1 MKNLRYIGP
10 FFRMNSLSE
19 KEINGQLFYLSK
31 EAVKTIVLNSRCGLV
46 SQIKKYNKLSSS
58 IDITTKSNFSPL
70 LCVYRKA
77 SPTFIHS
84 KNSNGFDEET
94 FKKEINPST
103 NALMSLCLLE
113 LLDYY
118 RSFEN
123 TDKSIYSINEIY
135 KNLTKDQLDFYSSHL
150 RNREGVFV
158 DKKNLLENNAKN
170 FNLVDKD
177 KKFKFSDQ
185 AFMMIAYYLY
195 SIKNPTDESAELYKE
210 FSDQILKMFCDFK
223 DQIYECSLDEICKVV
238 LSLNLLYSYSDNNN
252 EELKDLIIDLS
263 DYAMGKFD
271 EKDYYIDSL
280 DTASLCSIVLTLS
293 YKHTKIISF
302 SEKTTEII
310 NRLYTLYD
318 EEKGAFYKLS
328 SKKEI
333 KYSCF
338 DITFYVL
345 AFIIYQNIISNSTEY
360 KLMISTVYKKFI
372 INSGLIT
379 SWPEAPT
386 LDDYERY
393 RGFTLNSNDMVDE
406 SYFRMPNIPTPDST
420 GSAPIFNKYVTY
432 NKRKDSFSVGK
443 SSFDSYRN
451 FLNFF
456 LIIHLFKDEYMDELG
471 LLDGDIP
478 SINNDSLLRSESED
492 NIEDFPDEIV
502 ETEESDKYDEYDKLE
517 RSKEIIETE
526 QIIEAPME
534 SAEVIDI
541 IVEDVIVDE
550 PSREIPVQGLDISIE
565 DIIEPDEN

>member
-58 IDITTKSNFSPL
+58 IDITTNSNFSPL

-118 RSFEN
+118 RNFEN
-123 TDKSIYSINEIY
+123 IDKNIYSINEIY
-135 KNLTKDQLDFYSSHL
+135 KNLTKDQLDFYSTHL
-150 RNREGVFV
+150 RNSEGVFA
-158 DKKNLLENNAKN
+158 DKKNLLENNSKN

-185 AFMMIAYYLY
+185 AFMMLAYYLY
-195 SIKNPTDESAELYKE
+195 SIKNLNDESSELYKE
-210 FSDQILKMFCDFK
+210 FSNQILKMFCDFK
-223 DQIYECSLDEICKVV
+223 DQIYDCSLDEICKVL
-238 LSLNLLYSYSDNNN
+238 LSLNILYNYNDNNN
-252 EELKDLIIDLS
+252 DELKDLIIDLA
-263 DYAMGKFD
+263 DYAMCKFD

-293 YKHTKIISF
+293 YKHTKILTF

-338 DITFYVL
+338 DITFYIL
-345 AFIIYQNIISNSTEY
+345 AFIIYQNIISTSNEY
-360 KLMISTVYKKFI
+360 KVMISTIYKKFVI
-372 INSGLIT
+372 KSGLIT

-406 SYFRMPNIPTPDST
+406 TYFRMPNIPTPEST
-420 GSAPIFNKYVTY
+420 GNAPIFNKYITY
-432 NKRKDSFSVGK
+432 NKRKDSFSVSK
-443 SSFDSYRN
+443 NTFDSYRN

-456 LIIHLFKDEYMDELG
+456 LLIHFFKDEYMDELG
-471 LLDGDIP
+471 LLDDKSTTVTDISP
-478 SINNDSLLRSESED
+478 LQEESIR
-492 NIEDFPDEIV
+492 NIDTTSDVSI
-502 ETEESDKYDEYDKLE
+502 ETEETIKNPVDS
-517 RSKEIIETE
+517 SV
-526 QIIEAPME
+526 
-534 SAEVIDI
+534 EVIDI
-541 IVEDVIVDE
+541 IPEEVIVNE
-550 PSREIPVQGLDISIE
+550 TVKEMPVQGLDASREDTIE
-565 DIIEPDEN
+565 SDKN

>member
-185 AFMMIAYYLY
+185 AFMMLAYYLY
-195 SIKNPTDESAELYKE
+195 SIKNPNDESAELYKE

-223 DQIYECSLDEICKVV
+223 DQIYDCSLDEICKVV
-238 LSLNLLYSYSDNNN
+238 LSLNLLYSYSDGDN

-293 YKHTKIISF
+293 YKHTKIITF

-345 AFIIYQNIISNSTEY
+345 AFITYQNIISNSTEY

-420 GSAPIFNKYVTY
+420 GNAPIFNKYVTY

-478 SINNDSLLRSESED
+478 PINNDDLLRNEPKD
-492 NIEDFPDEIV
+492 DIDTPLDEIV
-502 ETEESDKYDEYDKLE
+502 ESEEDDEIDNLD
-517 RSKEIIETE
+517 RSNETIEAE
-526 QIIEAPME
+526 EIIEAPIE
-534 SAEVIDI
+534 SSEVIEITVEEVI
-541 IVEDVIVDE
+541 IEE
-550 PSREIPVQGLDISIE
+550 PTREIPAQSLNIPIE
-565 DIIEPDEN
+565 DIIESDEN

>member
-31 EAVKTIVLNSRCGLV
+31 EAVKTIVLQSRCGLV
-46 SQIKKYNKLSSS
+46 SQIKKYNKSSSS
-58 IDITTKSNFSPL
+58 IDITTNSNFSPL

-77 SPTFIHS
+77 SANFIHS
-84 KNSNGFDEET
+84 KNSNGFDEDT

-103 NALMSLCLLE
+103 NALMTLCLLE

-118 RSFEN
+118 RTFEN
-123 TDKSIYSINEIY
+123 IDNNIYAINEIY
-135 KNLTKDQLDFYSSHL
+135 KNLTKEQLDFYSTNL
-150 RNREGVFV
+150 RNTEGVFV
-158 DKKNLLENNAKN
+158 DKKNLLENNYKN

-185 AFMMIAYYLY
+185 AFMMLAYYLY
-195 SIKNPTDESAELYKE
+195 SIKNPNDEVSGTYKE
-210 FSDQILKMFCDFK
+210 FSSQILNMFCNFK
-223 DQIYECSLDEICKVV
+223 DEIYECSLDEVCKVL
-238 LSLNLLYSYSDNNN
+238 LSLNILYGYKETPD
-252 EELKDLIIDLS
+252 LKDLIIDLA
-263 DYAMGKFD
+263 DYAMCKFD

-293 YKHTKIISF
+293 YKHTKILTF
-302 SEKTTEII
+302 LEKTTEII

-318 EEKGAFYKLS
+318 EDKGAFYKLS

-338 DITFYVL
+338 DITFYIL
-345 AFIIYQNIISNSTEY
+345 AFIVYEDVIKSSSEYRNMVST
-360 KLMISTVYKKFI
+360 IYKKFI

-393 RGFTLNSNDMVDE
+393 RSLSLNSSDMIDE

-420 GSAPIFNKYVTY
+420 GVAPIFNKYITY
-432 NKRKDSFSVGK
+432 NKRKDSFSVNK
-443 SSFDSYRN
+443 NTFDSYRN

-456 LIIHLFKDEYMDELG
+456 LIIHLFKDDYMQELE
-471 LLDGDIP
+471 LLNTTTSIP
-478 SINNDSLLRSESED
+478 TIRDTSVASDDNVIPPDSNSETEIKTTDPTLLSSEDDNKSNIEVLSEPMPNADSLATPSEIND
-492 NIEDFPDEIV
+492 NINPN
-502 ETEESDKYDEYDKLE
+502 K
-517 RSKEIIETE
+517 
-526 QIIEAPME
+526 
-534 SAEVIDI
+534 
-541 IVEDVIVDE
+541 
-550 PSREIPVQGLDISIE
+550 
-565 DIIEPDEN
+565 

>member
-46 SQIKKYNKLSSS
+46 SQIKKYNKSSSS
-58 IDITTKSNFSPL
+58 IDITTNSNFSPL

-123 TDKSIYSINEIY
+123 IDKNIYSINEIY
-135 KNLTKDQLDFYSSHL
+135 KNLAKDQLDFYSTHL

-158 DKKNLLENNAKN
+158 DKKNILENNAKN

-185 AFMMIAYYLY
+185 AFMMIAYYLF
-195 SIKNPTDESAELYKE
+195 SIKNPNDESSDLYKE
-210 FSDQILKMFCDFK
+210 FSEQILKMFCDFK
-223 DQIYECSLDEICKVV
+223 DQIYNCSLDEICKVL
-238 LSLNLLYSYSDNNN
+238 LSLNVMYSYNDNNDD
-252 EELKDLIIDLS
+252 LKDLIIDLA
-263 DYAMGKFD
+263 DYAMCKFD

-293 YKHTKIISF
+293 YKHTKILTF

-318 EEKGAFYKLS
+318 EDKGAFYKLS

-338 DITFYVL
+338 DITFYIL
-345 AFIIYQNIISNSTEY
+345 AFIIYQNIISNSNEY
-360 KLMISTVYKKFI
+360 RMMISTIYKKFI

-393 RGFTLNSNDMVDE
+393 RGFSLNSKDMVDE

-420 GSAPIFNKYVTY
+420 GVAPIFNKYITY
-432 NKRKDSFSVGK
+432 NKRKDSFSISK
-443 SSFDSYRN
+443 NTFDSYRN

-456 LIIHLFKDEYMDELG
+456 LLIHLFKDEYMDELG
-471 LLDGDIP
+471 LLEDSMLSTSEVRLSQEE
-478 SINNDSLLRSESED
+478 SINAVIESSDS
-492 NIEDFPDEIV
+492 ITT
-502 ETEESDKYDEYDKLE
+502 TEK
-517 RSKEIIETE
+517 IIET
-526 QIIEAPME
+526 QDNT
-534 SAEVIDI
+534 STEVVDIVPEDI
-541 IVEDVIVDE
+541 IVNENSV
-550 PSREIPVQGLDISIE
+550 EIQSTPLSK
-565 DIIEPDEN
+565 PDENNPETNKN

>member
-1 MKNLRYIGP
+1 MRYIGP

-31 EAVKTIVLNSRCGLV
+31 EAVKTIVLNSKCGLV

-58 IDITTKSNFSPL
+58 IDITTNSNFSPL

-118 RSFEN
+118 RSFESI
-123 TDKSIYSINEIY
+123 DKSIYSINEIY
-135 KNLTKDQLDFYSSHL
+135 KNLAKDQLDFYSTHL

-158 DKKNLLENNAKN
+158 DKKNILENNSKN

-185 AFMMIAYYLY
+185 SFMMIAYYLY
-195 SIKNPTDESAELYKE
+195 SIKNPNDESSDLYNE
-210 FSDQILKMFCDFK
+210 FSEQILKMFCDFK
-223 DQIYECSLDEICKVV
+223 DQIYDCSLDEVCKVL
-238 LSLNLLYSYSDNNN
+238 LSLNVLYSYNYNSD
-252 EELKDLIIDLS
+252 ELKDLIIDLA
-263 DYAMGKFD
+263 DYAMCKFD

-293 YKHTKIISF
+293 YKHTKILTF

-318 EEKGAFYKLS
+318 EDKGAFYKLS

-338 DITFYVL
+338 DITFYIL
-345 AFIIYQNIISNSTEY
+345 AFIIYQSIISNSNEY
-360 KLMISTVYKKFI
+360 RMMISTIYKKFI

-393 RGFTLNSNDMVDE
+393 RGFSLNSNDMVDE

-420 GSAPIFNKYVTY
+420 GIAPIFNKYITY
-432 NKRKDSFSVGK
+432 NKRKDSFSISK
-443 SSFDSYRN
+443 NTFDSYRN

-456 LIIHLFKDEYMDELG
+456 LLIHLFKDEYMDELG
-471 LLDGDIP
+471 LL
-478 SINNDSLLRSESED
+478 ED
-492 NIEDFPDEIV
+492 NILSTTEVRKSQEESINTDVVSSDV
-502 ETEESDKYDEYDKLE
+502 TTETEK
-517 RSKEIIETE
+517 IIET
-526 QIIEAPME
+526 QVNT
-534 SAEVIDI
+534 STEVIDTVPVDI
-541 IVEDVIVDE
+541 IVDE
-550 PSREIPVQGLDISIE
+550 NPVEIQPTSLNKS
-565 DIIEPDEN
+565 DENNEQTTKI

>member
-58 IDITTKSNFSPL
+58 IDITTNSNFSPL

-123 TDKSIYSINEIY
+123 IDKNIYSINEIY
-135 KNLTKDQLDFYSSHL
+135 KNLTKDQLDFYSTHL
-150 RNREGVFV
+150 RNSEGVFA
-158 DKKNLLENNAKN
+158 DKKNLLENNSKN

-185 AFMMIAYYLY
+185 AFMMLAYYLY
-195 SIKNPTDESAELYKE
+195 SIKNLNDESSELYKE
-210 FSDQILKMFCDFK
+210 FSNQILKMFCDFK
-223 DQIYECSLDEICKVV
+223 DQIYDCSLDEICKVL
-238 LSLNLLYSYSDNNN
+238 LSLNILYDYNDNNN
-252 EELKDLIIDLS
+252 DELKDLIIDLA
-263 DYAMGKFD
+263 DYAMCKFD

-293 YKHTKIISF
+293 YKHTKILTF

-338 DITFYVL
+338 DITFYIL
-345 AFIIYQNIISNSTEY
+345 AFIIYQNIISTSNEY
-360 KLMISTVYKKFI
+360 KVMISTIYKKFV

-406 SYFRMPNIPTPDST
+406 TYFRMPNIPTPEST
-420 GSAPIFNKYVTY
+420 GNAPIFNKYITY
-432 NKRKDSFSVGK
+432 NKRKDSFSVSK
-443 SSFDSYRN
+443 NTFDSYRN

-456 LIIHLFKDEYMDELG
+456 LLIHFFKDEYMDELG
-471 LLDGDIP
+471 LLDDKSTTVTDISP
-478 SINNDSLLRSESED
+478 LQEESIR
-492 NIEDFPDEIV
+492 NIDTTSDVSI
-502 ETEESDKYDEYDKLE
+502 ETEETIKNPVDS
-517 RSKEIIETE
+517 SV
-526 QIIEAPME
+526 
-534 SAEVIDI
+534 EVIDI
-541 IVEDVIVDE
+541 IPEEVIVNE
-550 PSREIPVQGLDISIE
+550 TVKEMPAQGLDASREDTIE
-565 DIIEPDEN
+565 SDKN

>member
-1 MKNLRYIGP
+1 MRYIGP

-185 AFMMIAYYLY
+185 AFMMLAYYLY
-195 SIKNPTDESAELYKE
+195 SIKNPNDESAELYKE

-223 DQIYECSLDEICKVV
+223 DQIYDCSLDEICKVV
-238 LSLNLLYSYSDNNN
+238 LSLNLLYSYSDGDN

-293 YKHTKIISF
+293 YKHTKIITF

-345 AFIIYQNIISNSTEY
+345 AFITYQNIISNSTEY

-420 GSAPIFNKYVTY
+420 GNAPIFNKYVTY

-478 SINNDSLLRSESED
+478 PINNDDLLRNEPKD
-492 NIEDFPDEIV
+492 DIDTPLDEIV
-502 ETEESDKYDEYDKLE
+502 ESEEDDEIDNLD
-517 RSKEIIETE
+517 RSNETIEAE
-526 QIIEAPME
+526 EIIEAPIE
-534 SAEVIDI
+534 SSEVIEITVEEVI
-541 IVEDVIVDE
+541 IEE
-550 PSREIPVQGLDISIE
+550 PTREIPAQSLNIPIE
-565 DIIEPDEN
+565 DIIESDEN

>member
-46 SQIKKYNKLSSS
+46 SQIKKYNKSSSS
-58 IDITTKSNFSPL
+58 IDITTNSNFSPL

-123 TDKSIYSINEIY
+123 IDKNIYSINEIY
-135 KNLTKDQLDFYSSHL
+135 KNLAKDQLDFYSTHL

-158 DKKNLLENNAKN
+158 DKKNILENNAKN

-185 AFMMIAYYLY
+185 AFMMIAYYLFP
-195 SIKNPTDESAELYKE
+195 IKNPNDESSDLYKE
-210 FSDQILKMFCDFK
+210 FSEQILKMFCDFK
-223 DQIYECSLDEICKVV
+223 DQIYNCSLDEICKVL
-238 LSLNLLYSYSDNNN
+238 LSLNVMYSYNDNNDD
-252 EELKDLIIDLS
+252 LKDLIIDLA
-263 DYAMGKFD
+263 DYAMCKFD

-293 YKHTKIISF
+293 YKHTKILTF

-318 EEKGAFYKLS
+318 EDKGAFYKLS

-338 DITFYVL
+338 DITFYIL
-345 AFIIYQNIISNSTEY
+345 AFIIYQNIISNSNEY
-360 KLMISTVYKKFI
+360 RMMISTIYKKFI

-393 RGFTLNSNDMVDE
+393 RGFSLNSKDMVDE

-420 GSAPIFNKYVTY
+420 GVAPIFNKYITY
-432 NKRKDSFSVGK
+432 NKRKDSFSIRK
-443 SSFDSYRN
+443 NTFDSYRN

-456 LIIHLFKDEYMDELG
+456 LLIHLFKDEYMDELD
-471 LLDGDIP
+471 LLEDKIP
-478 SINNDSLLRSESED
+478 SIPEFRTLQ
-492 NIEDFPDEIV
+492 
-502 ETEESDKYDEYDKLE
+502 EESISTVAAPSDVTTENEK
-517 RSKEIIETE
+517 IIETQVNTPTE
-526 QIIEAPME
+526 LIDIVPE
-534 SAEVIDI
+534 DI
-541 IVEDVIVDE
+541 IVNENPVEIKSATLNKSDE
-550 PSREIPVQGLDISIE
+550 INRETDK
-565 DIIEPDEN
+565 N

>member
-58 IDITTKSNFSPL
+58 IDITTNSNFSPL

-118 RSFEN
+118 RIFEN
-123 TDKSIYSINEIY
+123 IDKSIYSINEIY
-135 KNLTKDQLDFYSSHL
+135 KNLAKDQLDFYSTHL

-158 DKKNLLENNAKN
+158 DKKNILENNAKN

-195 SIKNPTDESAELYKE
+195 SIKNPNDESSDLYKE
-210 FSDQILKMFCDFK
+210 FSEQILRMFCDFK
-223 DQIYECSLDEICKVV
+223 DQIYDCSLDEICKIL
-238 LSLNLLYSYSDNNN
+238 LSLNILYSYNDNNA
-252 EELKDLIIDLS
+252 ELKDLIIDLA
-263 DYAMGKFD
+263 DYAMCKFD
-271 EKDYYIDSL
+271 EKDYYINSL

-293 YKHTKIISF
+293 YKHTKILTF

-318 EEKGAFYKLS
+318 EDKGAFYKLS

-338 DITFYVL
+338 DITFYIL
-345 AFIIYQNIISNSTEY
+345 AFIIYQNIISNSNEY
-360 KLMISTVYKKFI
+360 RMMISTIYKKFI

-393 RGFTLNSNDMVDE
+393 RGFSLNSKDMVDE

-420 GSAPIFNKYVTY
+420 GVAPIFNKYITY
-432 NKRKDSFSVGK
+432 NKRKDSFSISK
-443 SSFDSYRN
+443 NTFDSYRN

-456 LIIHLFKDEYMDELG
+456 LLIHLFKDEYMDELG
-471 LLDGDIP
+471 LLEDSMLSTSEVRSSQEE
-478 SINNDSLLRSESED
+478 SINNVTKSSDS
-492 NIEDFPDEIV
+492 ITT
-502 ETEESDKYDEYDKLE
+502 TEK
-517 RSKEIIETE
+517 IIET
-526 QIIEAPME
+526 QDNT
-534 SAEVIDI
+534 STEVVDIVPEDI
-541 IVEDVIVDE
+541 IVNENSV
-550 PSREIPVQGLDISIE
+550 EIQSTPLSK
-565 DIIEPDEN
+565 PDENNPETNKN

>member
-58 IDITTKSNFSPL
+58 IDITTNSNFSPL

-77 SPTFIHS
+77 SPTFINS
-84 KNSNGFDEET
+84 KNSRGFDEET

-123 TDKSIYSINEIY
+123 IDKNIYSINEIY
-135 KNLTKDQLDFYSSHL
+135 KNLTKDQLDFYSTHL

-158 DKKNLLENNAKN
+158 DKKNLLENNSKN

-185 AFMMIAYYLY
+185 AFMMLAYYLY
-195 SIKNPTDESAELYKE
+195 SIKNPNDESSDSYKE
-210 FSDQILKMFCDFK
+210 FSNQILKMFCDFK
-223 DQIYECSLDEICKVV
+223 DQIYDCSLDEVCKVL
-238 LSLNLLYSYSDNNN
+238 LSLNILYSYDDNNKA
-252 EELKDLIIDLS
+252 ELKDLIIDLA
-263 DYAMGKFD
+263 DYVMCKFD

-293 YKHTKIISF
+293 YKHTKILTF

-318 EEKGAFYKLS
+318 EEKGTFYKLS

-338 DITFYVL
+338 DITFYIL
-345 AFIIYQNIISNSTEY
+345 AFIIYQNIISSSNEY
-360 KLMISTVYKKFI
+360 KNMISTIYKKFI

-420 GSAPIFNKYVTY
+420 GVAPIFNKYVTY
-432 NKRKDSFSVGK
+432 NKRKDSFSISK
-443 SSFDSYRN
+443 NTFDSYRN

-456 LIIHLFKDEYMDELG
+456 LIIHLFKDEYMDELNLLEDITPSNVEAIPSSEEPTRNTTSSSDTTVESKDVIETLSDTSVEILDIIPDDEIFNENVEEI
-471 LLDGDIP
+471 LLDNL
-478 SINNDSLLRSESED
+478 INSDES
-492 NIEDFPDEIV
+492 N
-502 ETEESDKYDEYDKLE
+502 K
-517 RSKEIIETE
+517 
-526 QIIEAPME
+526 
-534 SAEVIDI
+534 
-541 IVEDVIVDE
+541 
-550 PSREIPVQGLDISIE
+550 
-565 DIIEPDEN
+565 N

>member
-1 MKNLRYIGP
+1 MRYIGP

-31 EAVKTIVLNSRCGLV
+31 EAVKTIVLNSKCGLV

-58 IDITTKSNFSPL
+58 IDITTNSNFSPL

-118 RSFEN
+118 RGFEN
-123 TDKSIYSINEIY
+123 IDKSIYSINEIY
-135 KNLTKDQLDFYSSHL
+135 KNLAKDQLDFYSTHL

-158 DKKNLLENNAKN
+158 DKKNILENNAKN

-185 AFMMIAYYLY
+185 SFMMIAYYLY
-195 SIKNPTDESAELYKE
+195 SIKNPSDESSDLYKE
-210 FSDQILKMFCDFK
+210 FSEQILKMFCDFK
-223 DQIYECSLDEICKVV
+223 DQIYDCSLDEICKVL
-238 LSLNLLYSYSDNNN
+238 LSLNVLYSYNYNND
-252 EELKDLIIDLS
+252 ELKDLILDLT
-263 DYAMGKFD
+263 DYAMCKFD
-271 EKDYYIDSL
+271 EKDYYTDSL
-280 DTASLCSIVLTLS
+280 DTASLCCIVLTLS
-293 YKHTKIISF
+293 YKHTKILTF

-318 EEKGAFYKLS
+318 DDKGAFYKLS

-338 DITFYVL
+338 DITFYIL
-345 AFIIYQNIISNSTEY
+345 AFITYQNTINNSNEY
-360 KLMISTVYKKFI
+360 RMMISTIYKKFI

-420 GSAPIFNKYVTY
+420 GIAPIFNKYITY
-432 NKRKDSFSVGK
+432 NKRKDSFSISK
-443 SSFDSYRN
+443 NTFDSYRN

-456 LIIHLFKDEYMDELG
+456 LLIHLFKSEYMDELG
-471 LLDGDIP
+471 LLENNVISIP
-478 SINNDSLLRSESED
+478 EVRTSQEEFIDTYMVSSD
-492 NIEDFPDEIV
+492 V
-502 ETEESDKYDEYDKLE
+502 TAETEKTIK
-517 RSKEIIETE
+517 T
-526 QIIEAPME
+526 
-534 SAEVIDI
+534 
-541 IVEDVIVDE
+541 
-550 PSREIPVQGLDISIE
+550 IE
-565 DIIEPDEN
+565 DIETKVNISTDIVDTVPIDKVVDENPIEIQVTSINKSDENN

>member
-58 IDITTKSNFSPL
+58 IDITTNSNFSPL

-123 TDKSIYSINEIY
+123 IDKSIYSINEIY
-135 KNLTKDQLDFYSSHL
+135 KNLAKDQLDFYSTHL

-158 DKKNLLENNAKN
+158 DKKNILENNAKN
-170 FNLVDKD
+170 FNLIDKD

-185 AFMMIAYYLY
+185 AFMMISYYLY
-195 SIKNPTDESAELYKE
+195 SVKNPNDESSDLYKE
-210 FSDQILKMFCDFK
+210 FSEQILKMFCDFK
-223 DQIYECSLDEICKVV
+223 DQIYDCSLDEVCKVL
-238 LSLNLLYSYSDNNN
+238 LSLNVLYSYNCNNY
-252 EELKDLIIDLS
+252 ELKDLIIDLA
-263 DYAMGKFD
+263 DYAMCKFD

-293 YKHTKIISF
+293 YKHTKILTF

-318 EEKGAFYKLS
+318 EDKGAFYKLS

-338 DITFYVL
+338 DITFYIL
-345 AFIIYQNIISNSTEY
+345 AFIIYQNTISNSNEY
-360 KLMISTVYKKFI
+360 RMMISTIYKKFI

-393 RGFTLNSNDMVDE
+393 RGFSLNSNDMVDE
-406 SYFRMPNIPTPDST
+406 TYFRMPNIPTPDST
-420 GSAPIFNKYVTY
+420 GVAPIFNKYITY
-432 NKRKDSFSVGK
+432 NKRKDSFSISK
-443 SSFDSYRN
+443 NTFDSYRN

-456 LIIHLFKDEYMDELG
+456 LLIHLFKDEYMDELG
-471 LLDGDIP
+471 LLEDSIP
-478 SINNDSLLRSESED
+478 SISE
-492 NIEDFPDEIV
+492 V
-502 ETEESDKYDEYDKLE
+502 RTLQEESINTIATPSDIVTETKKY
-517 RSKEIIETE
+517 IETE
-526 QIIEAPME
+526 INT
-534 SAEVIDI
+534 SAEVINILPDNT
-541 IVEDVIVDE
+541 IVNENSDE
-550 PSREIPVQGLDISIE
+550 VPSTNLSQPN
-565 DIIEPDEN
+565 ENNKETNKN

>member
-1 MKNLRYIGP
+1 MRYIGP

-31 EAVKTIVLNSRCGLV
+31 EAVKTIVLNSKCGLV

-58 IDITTKSNFSPL
+58 IDITTNSNFSPL

-118 RSFEN
+118 RGFEN
-123 TDKSIYSINEIY
+123 IDKSIYSINEIY
-135 KNLTKDQLDFYSSHL
+135 KNLAKDQLDFYSSHL

-158 DKKNLLENNAKN
+158 DKKNILENNSKN

-185 AFMMIAYYLY
+185 SFMMLAYYLY
-195 SIKNPTDESAELYKE
+195 SIKIPNDESSDLYKE
-210 FSDQILKMFCDFK
+210 FSEQILRMFCDFK
-223 DQIYECSLDEICKVV
+223 DKIYDCSLDEVCKVL
-238 LSLNLLYSYSDNNN
+238 LSLNVLYSYNYNND
-252 EELKDLIIDLS
+252 ELKDLIIDLA
-263 DYAMGKFD
+263 DYAMCKFD

-293 YKHTKIISF
+293 YKHTKILTF

-318 EEKGAFYKLS
+318 EDKGAFYKLS

-338 DITFYVL
+338 DITFYIL
-345 AFIIYQNIISNSTEY
+345 AFIIYQNIISNSNEY
-360 KLMISTVYKKFI
+360 RMMISTIYKKFI

-393 RGFTLNSNDMVDE
+393 RGFSLNSNDMVDE

-420 GSAPIFNKYVTY
+420 GVAPIFNKYITY
-432 NKRKDSFSVGK
+432 NKRKDSFSISK
-443 SSFDSYRN
+443 NTFDSYRN

-456 LIIHLFKDEYMDELG
+456 LLIHLFKDEYMNELG
-471 LLDGDIP
+471 LL
-478 SINNDSLLRSESED
+478 ED
-492 NIEDFPDEIV
+492 NILSDTEARKLQEEPINTDVVSSHITT
-502 ETEESDKYDEYDKLE
+502 ETTK
-517 RSKEIIETE
+517 IIETKVNTSTE
-526 QIIEAPME
+526 VVNTAPVNVVVFE
-534 SAEVIDI
+534 NP
-541 IVEDVIVDE
+541 VEIQST
-550 PSREIPVQGLDISIE
+550 PLNKS
-565 DIIEPDEN
+565 DENNEKTTKV

>member
-1 MKNLRYIGP
+1 MRYIGP

-31 EAVKTIVLNSRCGLV
+31 EAVKTIVLNSKCGLV

-58 IDITTKSNFSPL
+58 IDITTNSNFSPL

-118 RSFEN
+118 RSFESI
-123 TDKSIYSINEIY
+123 DKSIYSINEIY
-135 KNLTKDQLDFYSSHL
+135 KNLAKDQLDFYSTHL

-158 DKKNLLENNAKN
+158 DKKNILENNSKN

-185 AFMMIAYYLY
+185 SFMMIAYYLY
-195 SIKNPTDESAELYKE
+195 SIKNPNDESSDLYKE
-210 FSDQILKMFCDFK
+210 FSEQILKMFCDFK
-223 DQIYECSLDEICKVV
+223 DQIYDCSLDEVCKVL
-238 LSLNLLYSYSDNNN
+238 LSLNVLYSYNYNND
-252 EELKDLIIDLS
+252 ELKDLIIDLA
-263 DYAMGKFD
+263 DYAMCKFD

-293 YKHTKIISF
+293 YKHTKILTF

-318 EEKGAFYKLS
+318 EDKGAFYKLS

-338 DITFYVL
+338 DITFYIL
-345 AFIIYQNIISNSTEY
+345 AFIIYQSIISNSNEY
-360 KLMISTVYKKFI
+360 RMMISTIYKKFI

-393 RGFTLNSNDMVDE
+393 RGFSLNSNDMVDE

-420 GSAPIFNKYVTY
+420 GIAPIFNKYITY
-432 NKRKDSFSVGK
+432 NKRKDSFSISK
-443 SSFDSYRN
+443 NTFDSYRN

-456 LIIHLFKDEYMDELG
+456 LLIHLFKDEYMDELG
-471 LLDGDIP
+471 LL
-478 SINNDSLLRSESED
+478 ED
-492 NIEDFPDEIV
+492 NILSTTEVRKSQEESINTDVVSSDV
-502 ETEESDKYDEYDKLE
+502 TTETEK
-517 RSKEIIETE
+517 IIET
-526 QIIEAPME
+526 QVNT
-534 SAEVIDI
+534 STEVIDTVPVDI
-541 IVEDVIVDE
+541 IVDE
-550 PSREIPVQGLDISIE
+550 NPVEIQPTSLNKS
-565 DIIEPDEN
+565 DENNEQTTKI

>member
-46 SQIKKYNKLSSS
+46 SQIKKYNKSSSS
-58 IDITTKSNFSPL
+58 IDITTNSNFSPL

-123 TDKSIYSINEIY
+123 IDKNIYSINEIY
-135 KNLTKDQLDFYSSHL
+135 KNLAKDQLDFYSTHL

-158 DKKNLLENNAKN
+158 DKKNILENNAKN

-185 AFMMIAYYLY
+185 AFMMIAYYLF
-195 SIKNPTDESAELYKE
+195 SIKNPNDESSDLYKE
-210 FSDQILKMFCDFK
+210 FSEQILKMFCDFK
-223 DQIYECSLDEICKVV
+223 DQIYNCSLDEICKVL
-238 LSLNLLYSYSDNNN
+238 LSLNVMYSYNDNNDD
-252 EELKDLIIDLS
+252 LKDLIIDLA
-263 DYAMGKFD
+263 DYAMCKFD

-293 YKHTKIISF
+293 YKHTKILTF

-318 EEKGAFYKLS
+318 EDKGAFYKLS

-338 DITFYVL
+338 DITFYIL
-345 AFIIYQNIISNSTEY
+345 AFIIYQNIISNSNEY
-360 KLMISTVYKKFI
+360 RMMISTIYKKFI

-393 RGFTLNSNDMVDE
+393 RCFSLNSKDMVDE

-420 GSAPIFNKYVTY
+420 GVAPIFNKYITY
-432 NKRKDSFSVGK
+432 NKRKDSFSIRK
-443 SSFDSYRN
+443 NTFDSYRN

-456 LIIHLFKDEYMDELG
+456 LLIHLFKDEYMDELD
-471 LLDGDIP
+471 LLEDKIP
-478 SINNDSLLRSESED
+478 SIPEFRTLQ
-492 NIEDFPDEIV
+492 
-502 ETEESDKYDEYDKLE
+502 EESISTVAAPSDVTTENEK
-517 RSKEIIETE
+517 IIETQVNTPTE
-526 QIIEAPME
+526 LIDIVPE
-534 SAEVIDI
+534 DI
-541 IVEDVIVDE
+541 IVNENPVEIKSATLNKSDE
-550 PSREIPVQGLDISIE
+550 INRETDK
-565 DIIEPDEN
+565 N

>member
-1 MKNLRYIGP
+1 MRYIGP

-31 EAVKTIVLNSRCGLV
+31 EAVKTIVLNSKCGLV

-58 IDITTKSNFSPL
+58 IDITTNSNFSPL

-118 RSFEN
+118 RGFEN
-123 TDKSIYSINEIY
+123 IDKSIYSINEIY
-135 KNLTKDQLDFYSSHL
+135 KNLAKDQLDFYSTHL

-158 DKKNLLENNAKN
+158 DKKNILENNAKN

-185 AFMMIAYYLY
+185 SFMMIAYYLY
-195 SIKNPTDESAELYKE
+195 SIKNPSDESSDLYKE
-210 FSDQILKMFCDFK
+210 FSEQILKMFCDFK
-223 DQIYECSLDEICKVV
+223 DQIYDCSLDEICKVL
-238 LSLNLLYSYSDNNN
+238 LSLNVLYSYNYNND
-252 EELKDLIIDLS
+252 ELKDLILDLT
-263 DYAMGKFD
+263 DYAMCKFD
-271 EKDYYIDSL
+271 EKDYYTDSL
-280 DTASLCSIVLTLS
+280 DTASLCCIVLTLS
-293 YKHTKIISF
+293 YKHTKILTF

-318 EEKGAFYKLS
+318 DDKGAFYKLS

-338 DITFYVL
+338 DITFYIL
-345 AFIIYQNIISNSTEY
+345 AFITYQNTINNSNEY
-360 KLMISTVYKKFI
+360 RMMISTIYKKFI

-420 GSAPIFNKYVTY
+420 GIAPIFNKYITY
-432 NKRKDSFSVGK
+432 NKRKDSFSISK
-443 SSFDSYRN
+443 NTFDSYRN

-456 LIIHLFKDEYMDELG
+456 LLIHLFKSEYMDELG
-471 LLDGDIP
+471 LLENNIISIP
-478 SINNDSLLRSESED
+478 EVRTSQEEFIDTYMVSSD
-492 NIEDFPDEIV
+492 V
-502 ETEESDKYDEYDKLE
+502 TAETEKTIK
-517 RSKEIIETE
+517 T
-526 QIIEAPME
+526 
-534 SAEVIDI
+534 
-541 IVEDVIVDE
+541 
-550 PSREIPVQGLDISIE
+550 IE
-565 DIIEPDEN
+565 DIETKVNISTDIVDTVPIDKVVDENPIKVQVTSINKSDENN

>member
-1 MKNLRYIGP
+1 MRYIGP

-31 EAVKTIVLNSRCGLV
+31 EAVKTIVLNSKCGLV

-58 IDITTKSNFSPL
+58 IDITTNSNFSPL

-118 RSFEN
+118 RGFEN
-123 TDKSIYSINEIY
+123 IDKSIYSINEIY
-135 KNLTKDQLDFYSSHL
+135 KNLAKDQLDFYSTHL

-158 DKKNLLENNAKN
+158 DKKNILENNAKN

-185 AFMMIAYYLY
+185 SFMMIAYYLY
-195 SIKNPTDESAELYKE
+195 SIKNPSDESSDLYKE
-210 FSDQILKMFCDFK
+210 FSEQILKMFCDFK
-223 DQIYECSLDEICKVV
+223 DQIYDCSLDEICKVL
-238 LSLNLLYSYSDNNN
+238 LSLNVLYSYNYNND
-252 EELKDLIIDLS
+252 ELKDLILDLT
-263 DYAMGKFD
+263 DYAMCKFD
-271 EKDYYIDSL
+271 EKDYYTDSL
-280 DTASLCSIVLTLS
+280 DTASLCCIVLTLS
-293 YKHTKIISF
+293 YKHTKILTF

-318 EEKGAFYKLS
+318 DDKGAFYKLS

-338 DITFYVL
+338 DITFYIL
-345 AFIIYQNIISNSTEY
+345 AFITYQNTINNSNEY
-360 KLMISTVYKKFI
+360 RMMISTIYKKFI

-420 GSAPIFNKYVTY
+420 GIAPIFNKYITY
-432 NKRKDSFSVGK
+432 NKRKDSFSISK
-443 SSFDSYRN
+443 NTFDSYRN

-456 LIIHLFKDEYMDELG
+456 LLIHLFKSEYMDELG
-471 LLDGDIP
+471 LLENNVISIP
-478 SINNDSLLRSESED
+478 EVRTSQEEFIDTYMVSSD
-492 NIEDFPDEIV
+492 V
-502 ETEESDKYDEYDKLE
+502 TAETEKTIK
-517 RSKEIIETE
+517 T
-526 QIIEAPME
+526 
-534 SAEVIDI
+534 
-541 IVEDVIVDE
+541 
-550 PSREIPVQGLDISIE
+550 IE
-565 DIIEPDEN
+565 DIETKVNISTDVVDTVPVDKVVDENPIEIQVTSLNKSDENN

>member
-1 MKNLRYIGP
+1 MRYIGP

-31 EAVKTIVLNSRCGLV
+31 EAVKTIVLNSKCGLV

-58 IDITTKSNFSPL
+58 IDITTNSNFSPL

-118 RSFEN
+118 RGFEN
-123 TDKSIYSINEIY
+123 IDKSIYSINEIY
-135 KNLTKDQLDFYSSHL
+135 KNLVKDQLDFYSIHL

-158 DKKNLLENNAKN
+158 DKKNILESNSKN

-185 AFMMIAYYLY
+185 SFMMIAYYLY
-195 SIKNPTDESAELYKE
+195 SIKNPNDESSDLYKE
-210 FSDQILKMFCDFK
+210 FSEQILKMFCDFK
-223 DQIYECSLDEICKVV
+223 DQIYDCSLDEICKVL
-238 LSLNLLYSYSDNNN
+238 LSLNVLYSYNYNNDV
-252 EELKDLIIDLS
+252 LKDLIIDLA
-263 DYAMGKFD
+263 DYAMCKFD

-280 DTASLCSIVLTLS
+280 DTTSLCSIVLTLS
-293 YKHTKIISF
+293 YKHTKIITF

-318 EEKGAFYKLS
+318 EDKGAFYKLS

-338 DITFYVL
+338 DITFYII
-345 AFIIYQNIISNSTEY
+345 AFIIYQSIISNSNEY
-360 KLMISTVYKKFI
+360 RIMISTIYKKFI

-393 RGFTLNSNDMVDE
+393 RGFSLNSNDMVDE

-420 GSAPIFNKYVTY
+420 GVAPIFNKYITY
-432 NKRKDSFSVGK
+432 NKRKDSFSISK
-443 SSFDSYRN
+443 NTFDSYRN

-456 LIIHLFKDEYMDELG
+456 LLIHLFKDEYMDELG
-471 LLDGDIP
+471 LL
-478 SINNDSLLRSESED
+478 ED
-492 NIEDFPDEIV
+492 NILSSTEVRKSQEESINTDVVSSDV
-502 ETEESDKYDEYDKLE
+502 TTETEK
-517 RSKEIIETE
+517 IIET
-526 QIIEAPME
+526 QVNT
-534 SAEVIDI
+534 STEVIDTVPVDI
-541 IVEDVIVDE
+541 IVDE
-550 PSREIPVQGLDISIE
+550 NPVEIQPTSLNKS
-565 DIIEPDEN
+565 DENNEQTTKI

>member
-1 MKNLRYIGP
+1 MRYIGP

-31 EAVKTIVLNSRCGLV
+31 EAVKTIVLNSKCGLV

-58 IDITTKSNFSPL
+58 IDITTNSNFSPL

-118 RSFEN
+118 RGFEN
-123 TDKSIYSINEIY
+123 IDKSIYSINEIY
-135 KNLTKDQLDFYSSHL
+135 KNLVKDQLDFYSIHL

-158 DKKNLLENNAKN
+158 DKKNILESNSKN

-185 AFMMIAYYLY
+185 SFMMIAYYLY
-195 SIKNPTDESAELYKE
+195 SIKNPNDESSDLYKE
-210 FSDQILKMFCDFK
+210 FSEQILKMFCDFK
-223 DQIYECSLDEICKVV
+223 DQIYDCSLDEICKV
-238 LSLNLLYSYSDNNN
+238 LLALNILYSYNYNND
-252 EELKDLIIDLS
+252 ELKDLIIDLA
-263 DYAMGKFD
+263 DYAMCKFD

-293 YKHTKIISF
+293 YKHTKILTF

-318 EEKGAFYKLS
+318 EDKGAFYKLS

-338 DITFYVL
+338 DITFYIL
-345 AFIIYQNIISNSTEY
+345 AFIIYQSIISNSNEY
-360 KLMISTVYKKFI
+360 RMMISTIYKKFI

-393 RGFTLNSNDMVDE
+393 RGFSLNSNDMVDE

-420 GSAPIFNKYVTY
+420 GIAPIFNKYITY
-432 NKRKDSFSVGK
+432 NKRKDSFSISK
-443 SSFDSYRN
+443 NTFDSYRN

-456 LIIHLFKDEYMDELG
+456 LLIHLFKDEYMDELG
-471 LLDGDIP
+471 LL
-478 SINNDSLLRSESED
+478 ED
-492 NIEDFPDEIV
+492 NILSTTEVRKSQEESINTDVVSSDV
-502 ETEESDKYDEYDKLE
+502 TTETEK
-517 RSKEIIETE
+517 IIET
-526 QIIEAPME
+526 QVNT
-534 SAEVIDI
+534 STEVIDTVPVDI
-541 IVEDVIVDE
+541 IVDE
-550 PSREIPVQGLDISIE
+550 NPVEIQPTSLNKSN
-565 DIIEPDEN
+565 ENNEQTTKI

>member
-58 IDITTKSNFSPL
+58 IDITTNSNFSPL

-123 TDKSIYSINEIY
+123 IDKSIYSINEIY
-135 KNLTKDQLDFYSSHL
+135 KNLAKDQLDFYSTHL

-158 DKKNLLENNAKN
+158 DKKNILENNAKN

-195 SIKNPTDESAELYKE
+195 SIKNPNDESSDLYKE
-210 FSDQILKMFCDFK
+210 FSEQILRMFCDFK
-223 DQIYECSLDEICKVV
+223 DQIYDCSLDEICKVL
-238 LSLNLLYSYSDNNN
+238 LSLNILYSYNDNNA
-252 EELKDLIIDLS
+252 ELKDLIIDLA
-263 DYAMGKFD
+263 DYAMCKFD
-271 EKDYYIDSL
+271 EKDYYINSL

-293 YKHTKIISF
+293 YKHTKILTF

-318 EEKGAFYKLS
+318 EDKGAFYKLS

-338 DITFYVL
+338 DITFYIL
-345 AFIIYQNIISNSTEY
+345 AFIIYQNIINSSNEY
-360 KLMISTVYKKFI
+360 RMMISTIYKKFI

-393 RGFTLNSNDMVDE
+393 RGFSLNSKDMVDE

-420 GSAPIFNKYVTY
+420 GVAPIFNKYITY
-432 NKRKDSFSVGK
+432 NKRKDSFSISK
-443 SSFDSYRN
+443 NTFDSYRN

-456 LIIHLFKDEYMDELG
+456 LLIHLFKDEYMDELG
-471 LLDGDIP
+471 LLEDSMLSTSEVRSSQEE
-478 SINNDSLLRSESED
+478 SINTVIESSDS
-492 NIEDFPDEIV
+492 ITT
-502 ETEESDKYDEYDKLE
+502 TEK
-517 RSKEIIETE
+517 IIET
-526 QIIEAPME
+526 QDNT
-534 SAEVIDI
+534 STEVVDIVPEDI
-541 IVEDVIVDE
+541 IVNENSV
-550 PSREIPVQGLDISIE
+550 EIQSTPLSK
-565 DIIEPDEN
+565 PDENNPETNKN

>member
-1 MKNLRYIGP
+1 MRYIGP

-31 EAVKTIVLNSRCGLV
+31 EAVKTIVLNSKCGLV

-58 IDITTKSNFSPL
+58 IDITTNSNFSPL

-118 RSFEN
+118 RGFEN
-123 TDKSIYSINEIY
+123 IDKSIYSINEIY
-135 KNLTKDQLDFYSSHL
+135 KNLVKDQLDFYSIHL

-158 DKKNLLENNAKN
+158 DKKNILESNSKN

-185 AFMMIAYYLY
+185 SFMMIAYYLY
-195 SIKNPTDESAELYKE
+195 SIKNPNDESSDLYKE
-210 FSDQILKMFCDFK
+210 FSEQILKMFCDFK
-223 DQIYECSLDEICKVV
+223 DQIYDCSLDEICKVL
-238 LSLNLLYSYSDNNN
+238 LSLNVLYSYNYNND
-252 EELKDLIIDLS
+252 ELKDLIIDLA
-263 DYAMGKFD
+263 DYAMCKFD

-280 DTASLCSIVLTLS
+280 DTTSLCSIVLTLS
-293 YKHTKIISF
+293 YKHTKIITF

-318 EEKGAFYKLS
+318 EDKGAFYKLS

-338 DITFYVL
+338 DITFYII
-345 AFIIYQNIISNSTEY
+345 AFIIYQSIISNSNEY
-360 KLMISTVYKKFI
+360 RIMISTIYKKFI

-393 RGFTLNSNDMVDE
+393 RGFSLNSNDMVDE

-420 GSAPIFNKYVTY
+420 GVAPIFNKYITY
-432 NKRKDSFSVGK
+432 NKRKDSFSISK
-443 SSFDSYRN
+443 NTFDSYRN

-456 LIIHLFKDEYMDELG
+456 LLIHLFKDEYMDELG
-471 LLDGDIP
+471 LL
-478 SINNDSLLRSESED
+478 ED
-492 NIEDFPDEIV
+492 NILSSTEVRKSQEESINTDVVSSDV
-502 ETEESDKYDEYDKLE
+502 TTETEK
-517 RSKEIIETE
+517 IIET
-526 QIIEAPME
+526 QVNT
-534 SAEVIDI
+534 STEVIDTAPVDI
-541 IVEDVIVDE
+541 IVDE
-550 PSREIPVQGLDISIE
+550 NPVEIQPTSLNKS
-565 DIIEPDEN
+565 DENNEQTTKI

>member
-58 IDITTKSNFSPL
+58 IDITTNSNFSPL

-123 TDKSIYSINEIY
+123 IDKSIYSINEIY
-135 KNLTKDQLDFYSSHL
+135 KNLAKDQLDFYSTHL

-158 DKKNLLENNAKN
+158 DKKNILENNAKN

-195 SIKNPTDESAELYKE
+195 SIKNPNDESSDLYKE
-210 FSDQILKMFCDFK
+210 FSEQILRMFCDFK
-223 DQIYECSLDEICKVV
+223 DQIYDCSLDEICKVL
-238 LSLNLLYSYSDNNN
+238 LSLNILYSYNDNNA
-252 EELKDLIIDLS
+252 ELKDLIIDLA
-263 DYAMGKFD
+263 DYAMCKFD
-271 EKDYYIDSL
+271 EKDYYINSL
-280 DTASLCSIVLTLS
+280 DTTSLCSIVLTLS
-293 YKHTKIISF
+293 YKHTKILTF

-318 EEKGAFYKLS
+318 EDKGAFYKLS

-338 DITFYVL
+338 DITFYIL
-345 AFIIYQNIISNSTEY
+345 AFIIYQNIISNSNEY
-360 KLMISTVYKKFI
+360 RMMISTIYKKFI

-393 RGFTLNSNDMVDE
+393 RGFSLNSKDMVDE

-420 GSAPIFNKYVTY
+420 GVAPIFNKYITY
-432 NKRKDSFSVGK
+432 NKRKDSFSISK
-443 SSFDSYRN
+443 NTFDSYTN

-456 LIIHLFKDEYMDELG
+456 LLIHLFKDEYMDELG
-471 LLDGDIP
+471 LLEDSMLSTSEVRSSQEE
-478 SINNDSLLRSESED
+478 SINTVIESSDS
-492 NIEDFPDEIV
+492 ITT
-502 ETEESDKYDEYDKLE
+502 TEK
-517 RSKEIIETE
+517 IIET
-526 QIIEAPME
+526 QDNT
-534 SAEVIDI
+534 STEVVDIVPEDI
-541 IVEDVIVDE
+541 IVNENSV
-550 PSREIPVQGLDISIE
+550 EIQSTPLSK
-565 DIIEPDEN
+565 PDENNPETNKN

>member
-58 IDITTKSNFSPL
+58 IDITTNSNFSPL

-123 TDKSIYSINEIY
+123 IDKSIYSINEIY
-135 KNLTKDQLDFYSSHL
+135 KNLAKDQLDFYSTHL

-158 DKKNLLENNAKN
+158 DKKNILENNAKN

-195 SIKNPTDESAELYKE
+195 SIKNPNDESSDLYKE
-210 FSDQILKMFCDFK
+210 FSEQILRMFCDFK
-223 DQIYECSLDEICKVV
+223 DQIYDCSLDEICKVL
-238 LSLNLLYSYSDNNN
+238 LSLNILYSYNDNNA
-252 EELKDLIIDLS
+252 ELKDLIIDLA
-263 DYAMGKFD
+263 DYAMCKFD
-271 EKDYYIDSL
+271 EKDYYINSL

-293 YKHTKIISF
+293 YKHTKILTF

-318 EEKGAFYKLS
+318 EDKGAFYKLS

-338 DITFYVL
+338 DITFYIL
-345 AFIIYQNIISNSTEY
+345 AFIIYQNIISNSNEY
-360 KLMISTVYKKFI
+360 RMMISTIYKKFI

-393 RGFTLNSNDMVDE
+393 RGFSLNSKDMVDE

-420 GSAPIFNKYVTY
+420 GVAPIFNKYITY
-432 NKRKDSFSVGK
+432 NKRKDSFSISK
-443 SSFDSYRN
+443 NTFDSYRN

-456 LIIHLFKDEYMDELG
+456 LLIHLFKDEYMDELG
-471 LLDGDIP
+471 LLEDSMLSTSEVRSSQEE
-478 SINNDSLLRSESED
+478 SINTVIESSDS
-492 NIEDFPDEIV
+492 ITT
-502 ETEESDKYDEYDKLE
+502 TEK
-517 RSKEIIETE
+517 IIET
-526 QIIEAPME
+526 QDNTLT
-534 SAEVIDI
+534 EVVDIVPEDI
-541 IVEDVIVDE
+541 IVNENSV
-550 PSREIPVQGLDISIE
+550 EIQSTPLSK
-565 DIIEPDEN
+565 PDENNPETNKN

>member
-1 MKNLRYIGP
+1 MRYIGP

-31 EAVKTIVLNSRCGLV
+31 EAVKTIVLNSKCGLV

-58 IDITTKSNFSPL
+58 IDITTNSNFSPL

-118 RSFEN
+118 RSFESI
-123 TDKSIYSINEIY
+123 DKSIYSINEIY
-135 KNLTKDQLDFYSSHL
+135 KNLAKDQLDFYSTHL

-158 DKKNLLENNAKN
+158 DKKNILENNSKN

-185 AFMMIAYYLY
+185 SFMMIAYYLY
-195 SIKNPTDESAELYKE
+195 SIKNPNDESSDLYKE
-210 FSDQILKMFCDFK
+210 FSEQILKMFCDFK
-223 DQIYECSLDEICKVV
+223 DQIYDCSLDEVCKVL
-238 LSLNLLYSYSDNNN
+238 LSLNVLYSYNYNND
-252 EELKDLIIDLS
+252 ELKDLIIDLA
-263 DYAMGKFD
+263 DYAMCKFD

-293 YKHTKIISF
+293 YKHTKILTF

-318 EEKGAFYKLS
+318 EDKGAFYKLS

-338 DITFYVL
+338 DITFYIL
-345 AFIIYQNIISNSTEY
+345 AFIIYQSTISNSNEY
-360 KLMISTVYKKFI
+360 RMMISTIYKKFI

-393 RGFTLNSNDMVDE
+393 RGFSLNSNDMVDE

-420 GSAPIFNKYVTY
+420 GIAPIFNKYITY
-432 NKRKDSFSVGK
+432 NKRKDSFSISK
-443 SSFDSYRN
+443 NTFDSYRN

-456 LIIHLFKDEYMDELG
+456 LLIHLFKDEYMDELG
-471 LLDGDIP
+471 LL
-478 SINNDSLLRSESED
+478 ED
-492 NIEDFPDEIV
+492 NILSTTEVRKSQEESINTDIV
-502 ETEESDKYDEYDKLE
+502 SSDVTTETEK
-517 RSKEIIETE
+517 IIETKVNT
-526 QIIEAPME
+526 
-534 SAEVIDI
+534 STEVIDTVPVDI
-541 IVEDVIVDE
+541 IVDE
-550 PSREIPVQGLDISIE
+550 NPVEIQPTSLNKSA
-565 DIIEPDEN
+565 ENNEQTTKI

>member
-185 AFMMIAYYLY
+185 AFMMLAYYLY
-195 SIKNPTDESAELYKE
+195 SIKNPNESAELYNE

-223 DQIYECSLDEICKVV
+223 DQIYDCSLDEICKVV
-238 LSLNLLYSYSDNNN
+238 LSLNLLYSYSDGDN

-293 YKHTKIISF
+293 YKHTKIITF

-345 AFIIYQNIISNSTEY
+345 AFITYQNIISNSTEY

-420 GSAPIFNKYVTY
+420 GNAPIFNKYVTY

-478 SINNDSLLRSESED
+478 PINNDDLLRNEPKD
-492 NIEDFPDEIV
+492 DIDTPLDEIV
-502 ETEESDKYDEYDKLE
+502 ESEEDDEIDNLD
-517 RSKEIIETE
+517 RSNETIEAE
-526 QIIEAPME
+526 EIIEAPVE
-534 SAEVIDI
+534 SSEVIEITVEEVI
-541 IVEDVIVDE
+541 IEE
-550 PSREIPVQGLDISIE
+550 PIPIE
-565 DIIEPDEN
+565 DIIESDEN

>member
-1 MKNLRYIGP
+1 MRYIGP

-31 EAVKTIVLNSRCGLV
+31 EAVKTIVLNSKCGLV

-58 IDITTKSNFSPL
+58 IDITTNSNFSPL

-118 RSFEN
+118 RGFEN
-123 TDKSIYSINEIY
+123 IDKSIYSINEIY
-135 KNLTKDQLDFYSSHL
+135 KNLVKDQLDFYSIHL

-158 DKKNLLENNAKN
+158 DKKNILESNSKN

-185 AFMMIAYYLY
+185 SFMMIAYYLY
-195 SIKNPTDESAELYKE
+195 SIKNPNDESSDLYKE
-210 FSDQILKMFCDFK
+210 FSEQILKMFCDFK
-223 DQIYECSLDEICKVV
+223 DQIYDCSLDEICKV
-238 LSLNLLYSYSDNNN
+238 LLALNVLYSYNYNND
-252 EELKDLIIDLS
+252 ELKDLIIDLA
-263 DYAMGKFD
+263 DYAMCKFD

-293 YKHTKIISF
+293 YKHTKILTF

-318 EEKGAFYKLS
+318 EDKGAFYKLS

-338 DITFYVL
+338 DITFYII
-345 AFIIYQNIISNSTEY
+345 AFIIYQSIISNSNEY
-360 KLMISTVYKKFI
+360 RIMISTIYKKFI

-393 RGFTLNSNDMVDE
+393 RGFSLNSNDMVDE

-420 GSAPIFNKYVTY
+420 GVAPIFNKYITY
-432 NKRKDSFSVGK
+432 NKRKDSFSISK
-443 SSFDSYRN
+443 NTFDSYRN

-456 LIIHLFKDEYMDELG
+456 LLIHLFKDEYMYELG
-471 LLDGDIP
+471 LL
-478 SINNDSLLRSESED
+478 ED
-492 NIEDFPDEIV
+492 NILSTTEVRKSQEESINTDVVSSDV
-502 ETEESDKYDEYDKLE
+502 TTETEK
-517 RSKEIIETE
+517 IIET
-526 QIIEAPME
+526 QVNT
-534 SAEVIDI
+534 STEVIDTVHVDI
-541 IVEDVIVDE
+541 IVDE
-550 PSREIPVQGLDISIE
+550 NPVEIQPTSLNKS
-565 DIIEPDEN
+565 DENNEQTTKI

>member
-58 IDITTKSNFSPL
+58 IDITTNSNFSPL

-123 TDKSIYSINEIY
+123 IDKSIYSINEIY
-135 KNLTKDQLDFYSSHL
+135 KNLAKDQLDFYSTHL

-158 DKKNLLENNAKN
+158 DKKNILENNAKN

-195 SIKNPTDESAELYKE
+195 SIKNPNDESSDLYKE
-210 FSDQILKMFCDFK
+210 FSEQILRMFCDFK
-223 DQIYECSLDEICKVV
+223 DQIYDCSLDEICKVL
-238 LSLNLLYSYSDNNN
+238 LSLNILYSYNDNNA
-252 EELKDLIIDLS
+252 ELKDLIIDLA
-263 DYAMGKFD
+263 DYAMCKFD
-271 EKDYYIDSL
+271 EKDYYINSL

-293 YKHTKIISF
+293 YKHTKILTF

-318 EEKGAFYKLS
+318 EDKGAFYKLS

-338 DITFYVL
+338 DITFYIL
-345 AFIIYQNIISNSTEY
+345 AFIIYQNIINSSNEY
-360 KLMISTVYKKFI
+360 RMMISTIYKKFI

-393 RGFTLNSNDMVDE
+393 RGFSLNSKDMVDE

-420 GSAPIFNKYVTY
+420 GVAPIFNKYITY
-432 NKRKDSFSVGK
+432 NKRKDSFSISK
-443 SSFDSYRN
+443 NTFDSYRN

-456 LIIHLFKDEYMDELG
+456 FLIHLFKDEYMDELG
-471 LLDGDIP
+471 LLEDSMLSTSEVRSSQEE
-478 SINNDSLLRSESED
+478 SINTVTESSDS
-492 NIEDFPDEIV
+492 ITT
-502 ETEESDKYDEYDKLE
+502 TEK
-517 RSKEIIETE
+517 IIET
-526 QIIEAPME
+526 QDNT
-534 SAEVIDI
+534 STEVVDIVPEDI
-541 IVEDVIVDE
+541 IVNENSV
-550 PSREIPVQGLDISIE
+550 EIQSTPLSK
-565 DIIEPDEN
+565 PDENNPETNKN

>member
-1 MKNLRYIGP
+1 MRYIGP

-185 AFMMIAYYLY
+185 AFMMLAYYLY
-195 SIKNPTDESAELYKE
+195 SIKNPNDESAELYKE

-223 DQIYECSLDEICKVV
+223 DQIYDCSLDEICKVV
-238 LSLNLLYSYSDNNN
+238 LSLNLLYSYSDGDN

-293 YKHTKIISF
+293 YKHTKIITF

-345 AFIIYQNIISNSTEY
+345 AFITYQNIISNPTEY

-420 GSAPIFNKYVTY
+420 GNAPIFNKYVTY

-478 SINNDSLLRSESED
+478 PINNDDLLRNEPKD
-492 NIEDFPDEIV
+492 DIDTPLDEIV
-502 ETEESDKYDEYDKLE
+502 ESEEDDEIDNLD
-517 RSKEIIETE
+517 RSNETIEAE
-526 QIIEAPME
+526 EIIEAPIE
-534 SAEVIDI
+534 SSEVIEITVEEVI
-541 IVEDVIVDE
+541 IEE
-550 PSREIPVQGLDISIE
+550 PTKEIPAQNLNIPIE
-565 DIIEPDEN
+565 DIIESDEN